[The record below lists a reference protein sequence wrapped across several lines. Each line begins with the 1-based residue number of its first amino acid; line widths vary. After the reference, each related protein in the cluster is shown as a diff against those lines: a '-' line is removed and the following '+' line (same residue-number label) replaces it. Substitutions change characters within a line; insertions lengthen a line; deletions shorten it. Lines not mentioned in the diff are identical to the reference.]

1 MKTLLNYE
9 RQYRQ
14 AQQQNRKNDMLPVIP
29 KAKAVTPQSASTD
42 TSDVRKTVA
51 EFDFNTKTIKL
62 MKTNPIYKQELKYDT
77 IDSMYKQ
84 VWFVLHSPKLVACT
98 FTTNFYGSTIASMV
112 RYTEMIGLTFQI
124 LTSNGKF
131 HSSREFFVWFTEQQ
145 NRIEEINLSVEN
157 INLITTYARELIRF
171 ARSTR
176 TYITVTDTGVTV
188 TSELV
193 EVLKEQIRKSG
204 YDVSMHSVTVQ
215 DGLNS
220 GIIEDNRGK
229 HEWSRDYTKH
239 YERYNQTITDLLNM
253 YISCKFYKQAGFEAE
268 TDGIGRHDI
277 DSYTGDVITEAIQ
290 IHDRDDEVVVPRCAC
305 GLGLQNY
312 MN

>member
-1 MKTLLNYE
+1 MKTMKLTDYVAMHTQE
-9 RQYRQ
+9 FPMITEVVGVTST
-14 AQQQNRKNDMLPVIP
+14 ATP
-29 KAKAVTPQSASTD
+29 KSASTD

-62 MKTNPIYKQELKYDT
+62 KKTNPVYRQELKYDT
-77 IDSMYKQ
+77 IDAMYKQ

-131 HSSREFFVWFTEQQ
+131 HSSKEFFVWCTEQQ

-204 YDVSMHSVTVQ
+204 YDVSMHSTTTQ

-220 GIIEDNRGK
+220 GVIEDNRGK

-239 YERYNQTITDLLNM
+239 YDRYNQTITDLLNM
-253 YISCKFYKQAGFEAE
+253 YISCKYYKQAGFEAE

>member
-1 MKTLLNYE
+1 MKLTNYVAMHTQE
-9 RQYRQ
+9 FPMIT
-14 AQQQNRKNDMLPVIP
+14 KVVG
-29 KAKAVTPQSASTD
+29 VTPTVAPQSASTD

-62 MKTNPIYKQELKYDT
+62 MKTNPIYKQELKFDT
-77 IDSMYKQ
+77 IDAMYKQ
-84 VWFVLHSPKLVACT
+84 VWFVLHSPKLIACT

-145 NRIEEINLSVEN
+145 TRTEEFNLSVEN
-157 INLITTYARELIRF
+157 TQLLTKHAPELIRF
-171 ARSTR
+171 ARKS
-176 TYITVTDTGVTV
+176 IDT
-188 TSELV
+188 LYD
-193 EVLKEQIRKSG
+193 VLRQQIYKSG
-204 YDVSMHSVTVQ
+204 YDVSMYSVTIQ

-220 GIIEDNRGK
+220 GVIEDNRGK
-229 HEWSRDYTKH
+229 HEWSRNYTKH
-239 YERYNQTITDLLNM
+239 YERYNQMLNDLLNM
-253 YISCKFYKQAGFEAE
+253 YISCKYYKQAGFEPE

-277 DSYTGDVITEAIQ
+277 DSYTGDIITEAIQ

-305 GLGLQNY
+305 GLSLQNY